1 LLARGAGQVA
11 VKRGAD
17 GAIACRAGSFV
28 SAPAR
33 NVPVA
38 DLAGAG
44 HAFVAGYLSAHL
56 DGAGIAESLDRATT
70 TAAFA
75 IARNGDWEGLPTR
88 AELSLLDLPEGTTVR

>member
-1 LLARGAGQVA
+1 
-11 VKRGAD
+11 
-17 GAIACRAGSFV
+17 
-28 SAPAR
+28 
-33 NVPVA
+33 
-38 DLAGAG
+38 
-44 HAFVAGYLSAHL
+44 VAGYLSAHL